1 MVAYFRL
8 TPLTVEPYWP
18 STEDL
23 RILEQRV
30 TPAGWG
36 TGALGEVA
44 ALATGRQ
51 PPGPRDLNMGGAL
64 QIVLLAIPPFL
75 AARDRVGH
83 IQALH
88 DSPHR
93 TFLCRDISSL
103 VEELA
108 KALSGYVITYQVYT
122 EPLPQIE
129 EALTQVARL
138 LVRALPQTKLPPDL
152 ASPNPHR
159 RGHSLEDC
167 WRAVCTEVRRHT
179 GMRDQPWPERWARTQ
194 LLSSMVDA
202 FRRHGP
208 HWPDIAMWFAIAS
221 LHLALGLET
230 VAAADEYEQ
239 RRRMANRLHWRH
251 KRSTEPSS

>member
-1 MVAYFRL
+1 MGEYYRF

-64 QIVLLAIPPFL
+64 QIVLLTIPPFL
-75 AARDRVGH
+75 TVRDRAGH

-93 TFLCRDISSL
+93 TFLCRDLSSL

-108 KALSGYVITYQVYT
+108 TALSGYVITYQVYT
-122 EPLPQIE
+122 EPIPQVE
-129 EALTQVARL
+129 EALAQVARL
-138 LVRALPQTKLPPDL
+138 LTRALLQSQLPPDT
-152 ASPNPHR
+152 ASPSQPR
-159 RGHSLEDC
+159 RRHSLEDC
-167 WRAVCTEVRRHT
+167 WQAVCAQVRSHT
-179 GMRDQPWPERWARTQ
+179 GMRGQPWPGRWARTR
-194 LLSSMVDA
+194 LLHTMVEA
-202 FRRHGP
+202 FHHHGP
-208 HWPDIAMWFAIAS
+208 HWPDVAMWHAIAS

-230 VAAADEYEQ
+230 VVAADEHEQ
-239 RRRMANRLHWRH
+239 RRRVAHRLQWRH
-251 KRSTEPSS
+251 KRSTESSS